1 MIAARDKEGTLLG
14 YPNFIELQWNRR
26 FNGFGDFS
34 VYMPVEQYNSAIKYI
49 QNVDRPE
56 TGIVQKVIY
65 EQKPEGDFITL
76 TGYFI
81 EALLNWGAL
90 WKDKNYIATT
100 AAGVRTHIRRIVRD
114 GMTLTVPPTIGTYT
128 DPEVKPTNTQLY
140 TFSLDAS
147 MPTPATMDF
156 AYAKGTPC
164 GDAILG
170 WLNANDYSMTAEPVF
185 NTSGTGPYL
194 GLALVTY
201 TGTDRSSSVFFG
213 KPYANVASVEYVLD
227 ESAERAEYILVQEIN
242 GTQAGTYSNVTTLST
257 SEGTKH
263 YIFAHTYTVA
273 NTPSDMGGSYPM
285 KVLYTS
291 AGSDPSISQAD
302 LATQMRQEGRIDMLD
317 NYKLETVTVDVLQN
331 QFIYLTDYDL
341 GDTVSIVIPELNMT
355 FTAQIMEVYEVQSSN
370 RLDVQIVL
378 GTPKRRVR
386 SSGAKAK
393 SSGTGLQF
401 SQSGSG
407 VNIW

>member
-1 MIAARDKEGTLLG
+1 MIQALNAQGVNLG
-14 YPNFIELQWNRR
+14 YPNFIELQWSRR
-26 FNGFGDFS
+26 WNGFGEFS
-34 VYMPVEQYNSAIKYI
+34 VYMTAATYDPEIKYI
-49 QNVDRPE
+49 KNEGRPE
-56 TGIVQKVIY
+56 TGIVQKIVY
-65 EQKPEGDFITL
+65 EQKPEGDFVTIS
-76 TGYFI
+76 GFFI

-90 WKDKNYIATT
+90 WKDKNYTATT
-100 AAGVRTHIRRIVRD
+100 ASGVRTRIRTLVRD
-114 GMTLTVPPTIGTYT
+114 CMTLTVPPTVSSYT
-128 DPEVKPTNTQLY
+128 DPELKPTNPQLY

-147 MPTPATMDF
+147 MPTPSTMNL

-164 GDAILG
+164 GDVLLA
-170 WLNANDYSMTAEPVF
+170 WLNANDYSFTATPVF

-194 GLALVTY
+194 GIDLVTY
-201 TGTDRSSSVFFG
+201 TGTDRTSSVFFG

-242 GTQAGTYSNVTTLST
+242 GTQAGTYSGVTTLST
-257 SEGTKH
+257 SEGTKQ
-263 YIFAHTYTVA
+263 YVFAHTYTVA

-331 QFIYLTDYDL
+331 SFIYLTDYDL
-341 GDTVSIVIPELNMT
+341 GDTVSIVIPEINLT
-355 FTAQIMEVYEVQSSN
+355 FTAQIMEVYEVQSN
-370 RLDVQIVL
+370 NNLEVQIVL
-378 GTPKRRVR
+378 GTPKRRPR
-386 SSGAKAK
+386 NKGAK
-393 SSGTGLQF
+393 SNGGGSGLQF

-407 VNIW
+407 VSIW